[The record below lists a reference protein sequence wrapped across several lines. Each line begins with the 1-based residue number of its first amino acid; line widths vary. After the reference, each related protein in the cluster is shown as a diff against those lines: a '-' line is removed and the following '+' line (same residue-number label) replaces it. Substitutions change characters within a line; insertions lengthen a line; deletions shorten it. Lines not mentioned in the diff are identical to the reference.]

1 MSFLPTFLRQR
12 PGLVYLLIATPL
24 WAIMVWGSFAAQL
37 PTNWPAGDFWEH
49 SAVLNTW
56 MQALTNP
63 PNSHLAGDIPS
74 PRYMPF
80 YLLIAGIGRLLSL
93 TPFQAMSLAGALS
106 ATLFVF
112 AVPMF
117 FNRYLRNPWAASIA
131 LPVLLLG
138 WGSSWLW
145 SNIYQLRTLFYT
157 ISFPSIFVVGLSIL
171 TLGLLT
177 SILRAS
183 SPDAGASRMANIWRL
198 PLLAVLMAL
207 MLLSHPLTGAFAGM
221 TLGLLALTEPDV
233 AWRTRVWSLLFLAA
247 GTAATTY
254 WPWYPIWEVIFSH
267 HLPDAAGMSITEQ
280 MLSQANRLLDQH
292 PFYVPKQILFTF
304 GPLLIGI
311 PVLIWMALRRVH
323 LFAAIGAAAM
333 LLPYL
338 LNIVVSVPLGHR
350 FLLYVIFYCQ
360 FAVIW
365 LLLRVLAPDAGAP
378 AVNPRIRLLTAAL
391 FGLTVSWNLGLAVAE
406 INGSHLSADGNYIPY
421 HHPAAWQNNGDSA
434 LIKQY
439 RSLASHLDKNAIV
452 LARRR
457 TGWPLPSFRGKVT
470 ALFHPNPLVTD
481 RAARNQAIA
490 VLFSEASSD
499 DQRRAVVTAYSATH
513 ILFDRNEVS
522 EPTLRFFDA
531 LRGERYQSG
540 NLELIALRA
549 SH

>member
-1 MSFLPTFLRQR
+1 MSALLASLRQR
-12 PGLVYLLIATPL
+12 PRLVYALIATPL
-24 WAIMVWGSFAAQL
+24 WAIMVWGAFAAQL
-37 PTNWPAGDFWEH
+37 STNWPSGDFWEH

-56 MQALTNP
+56 MQALANP

-80 YLLIAGIGRLLSL
+80 YLLVASIGKLLSL
-93 TPFQAMSLAGALS
+93 NPFQAMGLAGALS

-112 AVPMF
+112 AVPVF

-157 ISFPSIFVVGLSIL
+157 ISFPSIFVIGLSML

-183 SPDAGASRMANIWRL
+183 PSDTGTGIRANVWRL

-233 AWRTRVWSLLFLAA
+233 ARPTRAWALVFLAT
-247 GTAATTY
+247 GTAATSL
-254 WPWYPIWEVIFSH
+254 WPWYPIWQVIFSH
-267 HLPDAAGMSITEQ
+267 RLPDAQGMDIAGQ
-280 MLSQANRLLDQH
+280 MLAQAALLLDRH
-292 PFYVPKQILFTF
+292 PFYIPEQVLFTF

-311 PVLIWMALRRVH
+311 PVLIWMAMRRIH
-323 LFAAIGAAAM
+323 LFAVIGTAVM

-338 LNIVVSVPLGHR
+338 INIVVSVPLGHR

-365 LLLRVLAPDAGAP
+365 LLLRILAPGTDSPTA
-378 AVNPRIRLLTAAL
+378 NPRLRMLTAAL
-391 FGLTVSWNLGLAVAE
+391 FGLTISWNLGLAVAE
-406 INGSHLSADGNYIPY
+406 INGDHLSADGNYYPS
-421 HHPAAWQNNGDSA
+421 HHPAPWQQPADSA
-434 LIKQY
+434 LIQQY
-439 RSLASHLDKNAIV
+439 RSLASHLDQNAIV
-452 LARRR
+452 LARKR

-470 ALFHPNPLVTD
+470 ALYHPNPLVTNRD
-481 RAARNQAIA
+481 ARHHSIR
-490 VLFSEASSD
+490 VFFSEASSD
-499 DQRRAVVTAYSATH
+499 EQRRAVLSDYSATH
-513 ILFDRNEVS
+513 ILFDRNEVD
-522 EPTLRFFDA
+522 EQTLRFIDA
-531 LRGERYQSG
+531 ITVARYQSG
-540 NLELIALRA
+540 NLELVALR
-549 SH
+549 SSR